1 MGEKKPRW
9 EVKYEKFLS
18 EEPVADKIKAL
29 KAEKVKGDFKTKEE
43 YENAKSEHDNQIKD
57 YENFEKNKDKI
68 KNLLEYRKMLEG
80 KLSKLPKDNTEQLAT
95 KKQEQ
100 AEIETKINKYQEEI
114 ADIKKELK
122 QDMPEE
128 NKQILLMTLKIKQD
142 SMGKLQDKQGKLDR
156 EVSTLEAEGKIT
168 DKEADKRAVYERRI
182 AKCNIMAAN
191 LLKGKELGDFEVK
204 VTPNDK
210 KFTSP
215 ELDKKV
221 KDARKEKEYILD
233 PETGELTPKDMSL
246 EREDEEAGTDLT
258 EVSEFAKKHPRLA
271 KIGNFF
277 KNIKDKVVNAFKKKD
292 GNVEDRE
299 TAEMRE
305 KIIKE
310 VQEEKDEDAFLNKV
324 AQKGFKETLRET
336 YEQNKREAAN
346 AYAEKY
352 GGRYEKQDG
361 ATAKK
366 SETPEQE
373 QEEDLEI

>member
-1 MGEKKPRW
+1 MEEKKPRW

-18 EEPVADKIKAL
+18 EEPIADKIKAL

-43 YENAKSEHDNQIKD
+43 YENAKSEHENEIKT

-68 KNLLEYRKMLEG
+68 KNLLEYRKMLES
-80 KLSKLPKDNTEQLAT
+80 KLAKLPKDNTEQLAT

-100 AEIETKINKYQEEI
+100 AEIEEKINKYQEEI

-142 SMGKLQDKQGKLDR
+142 SMGELQDKQGKLDR
-156 EVSTLEAEGKIT
+156 EVSTLEAEGKIS
-168 DKEADKRAVYERRI
+168 DKDADKRAVYERRI

-210 KFTSP
+210 KFKSP

-233 PETGELTPKDMSL
+233 PKTGELIPKDISL
-246 EREDEEAGTDLT
+246 EREDEEVGTDLT

-277 KNIKDKVVNAFKKKD
+277 KKIANIFKKKD
-292 GNVEDRE
+292 GTVEDRE
-299 TAEMRE
+299 TVEMRE
-305 KIIKE
+305 KIIEE
-310 VQEEKDEDAFLNKV
+310 VQAEKDEDAFLNKV
-324 AQKGFKETLRET
+324 AQKGFKQTLREE
-336 YEQNKREAAN
+336 YEQNKKEAAN

-366 SETPEQE
+366 EETPEIE
-373 QEEDLEI
+373 DEELDL

>member
-18 EEPVADKIKAL
+18 EEPIADKIKAL

-43 YENAKSEHDNQIKD
+43 YENAKSEHENEIKT

-68 KNLLEYRKMLEG
+68 KNLLEYRKMLES
-80 KLSKLPKDNTEQLAT
+80 KLAKLPKDNTEQLAT

-100 AEIETKINKYQEEI
+100 AEIETKINEYQEQI

-122 QDMPEE
+122 QEMPEE

-142 SMGKLQDKQGKLDR
+142 SMGELQDKQGKLDR

-210 KFTSP
+210 KFTSS
-215 ELDKKV
+215 ELDKEV
-221 KDARKEKEYILD
+221 KKARKEKEYILD
-233 PETGELTPKDMSL
+233 PKTGELIPKDISL
-246 EREDEEAGTDLT
+246 EREDEEVGTDLA

-277 KNIKDKVVNAFKKKD
+277 KKIANVFKKKD
-292 GNVEDRE
+292 GNIEDRE

-305 KIIKE
+305 KIIDE

-336 YEQNKREAAN
+336 YEQNKQKAAN
-346 AYAEKY
+346 EYSEKY
-352 GGRYEKQDG
+352 GGKYEKQDG

-366 SETPEQE
+366 LETPEQE
-373 QEEDLEI
+373 QDDLEL